1 MPLASR
7 LRIGVV
13 AAEPSGDRLGSGVV
27 AALLKRAPTVELRG
41 IGGPELGRLG
51 LQSACDIHDLSI
63 MGLEDLW
70 QKLPNALKI
79 RNRLISDF
87 SRDPPDLFL
96 GIDSPDFNLNVERR
110 LRKLG
115 IPVMHL
121 VSPTVWAWR
130 GYRVRKIRKA
140 VDRILVLFPFEKSF
154 YEKRG
159 VPATFVGHPAA
170 RETAHLSKEGS
181 RNLFALV
188 PNQKIVSILPGS
200 RESEIR
206 HLSSTFVASI
216 RRLAEADPALFFLI
230 PFASGRIKQQFLSL
244 VSLEGLAGR
253 IRLVDGQARECLAAS
268 DVALLAS
275 GTAALEAALVGCPM
289 VVAYRVSELSYRVA
303 RALASTHIVSMPNH
317 LMPEPLVPEFLQ
329 KEATEENLVP
339 AVQQLLLDT
348 GARQRMRDS
357 LLRIQEVLNMDTN
370 EQIVDTILE
379 KVERR

>member
-1 MPLASR
+1 MAPPLR
-7 LRIGVV
+7 LAVV
-13 AAEPSGDRLGSGVV
+13 AAEPSGDRLGSGLVS
-27 AALLKRAPTVELRG
+27 ALLRRAPSLELRG
-41 IGGPELGRLG
+41 IGGPELSRLG

-70 QKLPNALKI
+70 RKLPNALKI

-87 SRDPPDLFL
+87 RRDPPDLFL
-96 GIDSPDFNLNVERR
+96 GIDSPDFNLNLERR
-110 LRKLG
+110 LRKSG

-130 GYRVRKIRKA
+130 SYRVRKIRKA

-170 RETAHLSKEGS
+170 RETAKLSKEGS
-181 RNLFALV
+181 RKLLGL
-188 PNQKIVSILPGS
+188 PQDQKIVSILPGS

-206 HLSSTFVASI
+206 HLSSTFVGSI
-216 RRLAEADPALFFLI
+216 RRLAEADPALSFLI
-230 PFASGRIKQQFLSL
+230 PFASDRVKQQFLSL
-244 VSLEGLAGR
+244 VSLEGLAR
-253 IRLVDGQARECLAAS
+253 QIRLVDGQARECLSAS

-289 VVAYRVSELSYRVA
+289 VVAYRVSGPSYRFA

-339 AVQQLLLDT
+339 AVLQLLADT
-348 GARQRMRDS
+348 GATDRMRHA
-357 LLRIQEVLNMDTN
+357 LLGIQEVLNLDTN
-370 EQIVDTILE
+370 ERIVDTILDRV
-379 KVERR
+379 KRP

>member
-1 MPLASR
+1 MASR

-27 AALLKRAPTVELRG
+27 SALLRRAPTLQLQG
-41 IGGPELGRLG
+41 IGGPELSRLG
-51 LQSACDIHDLSI
+51 LQSTCDIHDLSI

-70 QKLPNALKI
+70 RKLPNALKI

-87 SRDPPDLFL
+87 RRNPPDLFL
-96 GIDSPDFNLNVERR
+96 GIDSPDFNLNLERR
-110 LRKLG
+110 LRKSG

-130 GYRVRKIRKA
+130 SYRVRKIRKA
-140 VDRILVLFPFEKSF
+140 VDRILVLFPFEESF
-154 YEKRG
+154 YEERG

-181 RNLFALV
+181 RKLLDLA

-216 RRLAEADPALFFLI
+216 RRLAEADPTLFFLI
-230 PFASGRIKQQFLSL
+230 PFASDRVKQQFLSL
-244 VSLEGLAGR
+244 VSLEGLTR
-253 IRLVDGQARECLAAS
+253 QIRLVDGQARECLSAS

-289 VVAYRVSELSYRVA
+289 VVAYRVSELSYRLA

-317 LMPEPLVPEFLQ
+317 LMPKPLVPEFLQ
-329 KEATEENLVP
+329 KDATEENLVP
-339 AVQQLLLDT
+339 AIQQLLLDREVAE
-348 GARQRMRDS
+348 GMRCS
-357 LLRIQEVLNMDTN
+357 LLGIQEALNMDTN
-370 EQIVDTILE
+370 ERIVDTILDL
-379 KVERR
+379 VRRS

>member
-1 MPLASR
+1 MASR

-27 AALLKRAPTVELRG
+27 SALLRRAPTLQLQG
-41 IGGPELGRLG
+41 IGGPELSRLG
-51 LQSACDIHDLSI
+51 LQSTCDIHDLSI

-70 QKLPNALKI
+70 RKLPNALKI

-87 SRDPPDLFL
+87 RRNPPDLFL
-96 GIDSPDFNLNVERR
+96 GIDSPDFNLNLERR
-110 LRKLG
+110 LRKSG

-130 GYRVRKIRKA
+130 SYRVRKIRKA
-140 VDRILVLFPFEKSF
+140 VDRILVLFPFEEKF
-154 YEKRG
+154 YEERG

-181 RNLFALV
+181 RKLLDLA

-216 RRLAEADPALFFLI
+216 RRLAEADPAIFFLI
-230 PFASGRIKQQFLSL
+230 PFASDRVKRQFLSL
-244 VSLEGLAGR
+244 VSLEGLTR
-253 IRLVDGQARECLAAS
+253 QIRLVDGQARECLSAS

-289 VVAYRVSELSYRVA
+289 VVAYRVSELSYRLA

-329 KEATEENLVP
+329 KDATEENLVP
-339 AVQQLLLDT
+339 AIQQLLVDREAAE
-348 GARQRMRDS
+348 GMRCS
-357 LLRIQEVLNMDTN
+357 LLGIQEALNMDTN
-370 EQIVDTILE
+370 ERIVDTILDL
-379 KVERR
+379 VRRP

>member
-1 MPLASR
+1 MASR

-348 GARQRMRDS
+348 RARQRMRDS

>member
-1 MPLASR
+1 LASR

>member
-1 MPLASR
+1 LASR

-140 VDRILVLFPFEKSF
+140 VDQILVLFPFEKSF

>member
-1 MPLASR
+1 VASR

-27 AALLKRAPTVELRG
+27 SALLRRAPTLQLQG
-41 IGGPELGRLG
+41 IGGPELSRLG
-51 LQSACDIHDLSI
+51 LQSTCDIHDLSI

-70 QKLPNALKI
+70 RKLPNALKI

-87 SRDPPDLFL
+87 RRNPPDLFL
-96 GIDSPDFNLNVERR
+96 GIDSPDFNLNLERR
-110 LRKLG
+110 LRQSG

-130 GYRVRKIRKA
+130 SYRVRKIRKA
-140 VDRILVLFPFEKSF
+140 VDRILVLFPFEESF
-154 YEKRG
+154 YEERG

-181 RNLFALV
+181 RKLLDLA

-216 RRLAEADPALFFLI
+216 RRLAEADPTLFFLI
-230 PFASGRIKQQFLSL
+230 PFASDRVKQQFLSL
-244 VSLEGLAGR
+244 VSLEGLTR
-253 IRLVDGQARECLAAS
+253 QIRLVDGQARECLSAS

-289 VVAYRVSELSYRVA
+289 VVAYRVSELSYRLA

-317 LMPEPLVPEFLQ
+317 LMPKPLVPEFLQ
-329 KEATEENLVP
+329 KDATEENLVP
-339 AVQQLLLDT
+339 AIQQLLLDREVAE
-348 GARQRMRDS
+348 GMRCS
-357 LLRIQEVLNMDTN
+357 LLGIQEALNMDTN
-370 EQIVDTILE
+370 ERIVDTILDL
-379 KVERR
+379 VRRS

>member
-1 MPLASR
+1 MASR

-27 AALLKRAPTVELRG
+27 AALLKRAPTMELRG

-348 GARQRMRDS
+348 GVRQRMRDS

>member
-1 MPLASR
+1 MASR

-154 YEKRG
+154 YDKRG

-181 RNLFALV
+181 RKLLDLV

-253 IRLVDGQARECLAAS
+253 IRLVDGQARQCLAAS

-348 GARQRMRDS
+348 GVRQRMRDS

>member
-1 MPLASR
+1 LASR

-51 LQSACDIHDLSI
+51 LQSACDIHVLSI

-181 RNLFALV
+181 RNLFGLV

>member
-1 MPLASR
+1 MASR

>member
-1 MPLASR
+1 M
-7 LRIGVV
+7 
-13 AAEPSGDRLGSGVV
+13 V

-348 GARQRMRDS
+348 GVRQRMRDS

>member
-1 MPLASR
+1 M
-7 LRIGVV
+7 
-13 AAEPSGDRLGSGVV
+13 V

-154 YEKRG
+154 YEKQG

-170 RETAHLSKEGS
+170 RETAHLSRECS
-181 RNLFALV
+181 RKHLDLG

-206 HLSSTFVASI
+206 HARRISVAPNLRMVPSDATQ
-216 RRLAEADPALFFLI
+216 RAGGSQPA
-230 PFASGRIKQQFLSL
+230 PR
-244 VSLEGLAGR
+244 
-253 IRLVDGQARECLAAS
+253 
-268 DVALLAS
+268 
-275 GTAALEAALVGCPM
+275 
-289 VVAYRVSELSYRVA
+289 
-303 RALASTHIVSMPNH
+303 
-317 LMPEPLVPEFLQ
+317 
-329 KEATEENLVP
+329 
-339 AVQQLLLDT
+339 
-348 GARQRMRDS
+348 
-357 LLRIQEVLNMDTN
+357 
-370 EQIVDTILE
+370 
-379 KVERR
+379 

>member
-1 MPLASR
+1 MASR

-27 AALLKRAPTVELRG
+27 SVLLRRVPTLQLQG
-41 IGGPELGRLG
+41 IGGPELSRLG
-51 LQSACDIHDLSI
+51 LQSTCDIHDLSI

-70 QKLPNALKI
+70 RKLPNALKI

-87 SRDPPDLFL
+87 RRNPPDLFL
-96 GIDSPDFNLNVERR
+96 GIDSPDFNLNLERR
-110 LRKLG
+110 LRQSG

-130 GYRVRKIRKA
+130 SYRVRKIRKA
-140 VDRILVLFPFEKSF
+140 VDRILVLFPFEESF
-154 YEKRG
+154 YEERG

-181 RNLFALV
+181 RKLLDLA

-216 RRLAEADPALFFLI
+216 RRLAEADPAIFFLI
-230 PFASGRIKQQFLSL
+230 PFASDRVKQQFLSL
-244 VSLEGLAGR
+244 VSLEGLTR
-253 IRLVDGQARECLAAS
+253 QIRLVDGQARECLSAS

-289 VVAYRVSELSYRVA
+289 VVAYRVSELSYRLA

-317 LMPEPLVPEFLQ
+317 LMPKPLVPEFLQ
-329 KEATEENLVP
+329 KDATEENLVP
-339 AVQQLLLDT
+339 AIQQLLVDRE
-348 GARQRMRDS
+348 AAEEMRCS
-357 LLRIQEVLNMDTN
+357 LLGIQEALNMDTN
-370 EQIVDTILE
+370 ERIVDTILDL
-379 KVERR
+379 VGRP

>member
-1 MPLASR
+1 MASR

-27 AALLKRAPTVELRG
+27 SALLRRAPTLQLQG
-41 IGGPELGRLG
+41 IGGPELSRLG
-51 LQSACDIHDLSI
+51 LQSTCDIHDLSI

-70 QKLPNALKI
+70 RKLPNALKI

-87 SRDPPDLFL
+87 RRNPPDLFL
-96 GIDSPDFNLNVERR
+96 GIDSPDFNLNLERR
-110 LRKLG
+110 LRQSG

-130 GYRVRKIRKA
+130 SYRVRKIRKA
-140 VDRILVLFPFEKSF
+140 VDRILVLFPFEEGF
-154 YEKRG
+154 YEERG

-181 RNLFALV
+181 RKLLDLA
-188 PNQKIVSILPGS
+188 PNRKIVSILPGS

-216 RRLAEADPALFFLI
+216 RRLAEADPTLFFLI
-230 PFASGRIKQQFLSL
+230 PFASDRVKQQFLSL
-244 VSLEGLAGR
+244 VSLEGLTR
-253 IRLVDGQARECLAAS
+253 QIRLVDGQARTCLSAS
-268 DVALLAS
+268 DVALVAS

-289 VVAYRVSELSYRVA
+289 VVAYRVSELSYRLA

-317 LMPEPLVPEFLQ
+317 LMPKPLVPEFLQ
-329 KEATEENLVP
+329 KDATEENLVP
-339 AVQQLLLDT
+339 AIQQLLSDREAAE
-348 GARQRMRDS
+348 GMRCS
-357 LLRIQEVLNMDTN
+357 LLGIQEALNMDTN
-370 EQIVDTILE
+370 ERIVDTILDL
-379 KVERR
+379 VRGP

>member
-1 MPLASR
+1 MASR

-27 AALLKRAPTVELRG
+27 SALLRRAPTLELQG
-41 IGGPELGRLG
+41 IGGPELSRLG
-51 LQSACDIHDLSI
+51 LQSTCDIHDLSI

-70 QKLPNALKI
+70 RKLPNALKI

-87 SRDPPDLFL
+87 RRNPPDLFL
-96 GIDSPDFNLNVERR
+96 GIDSPDFNLNLERR
-110 LRKLG
+110 LRISG

-130 GYRVRKIRKA
+130 SYRVRKIRKA
-140 VDRILVLFPFEKSF
+140 VDRILVLFPFEEKF
-154 YEKRG
+154 YEERG

-181 RNLFALV
+181 RKLLDLA

-216 RRLAEADPALFFLI
+216 RRLAEADPTLFFLI
-230 PFASGRIKQQFLSL
+230 PFASDRVKQQFLSL
-244 VSLEGLAGR
+244 VSLEGLTR
-253 IRLVDGQARECLAAS
+253 QIRLVDGQARECLSAS

-289 VVAYRVSELSYRVA
+289 VVAYRVSELSYRLA

-329 KEATEENLVP
+329 KDATEENLVP
-339 AVQQLLLDT
+339 AIQQLLLDT
-348 GARQRMRDS
+348 EAAEGMRCS
-357 LLRIQEVLNMDTN
+357 LLGIQEALNMDTN
-370 EQIVDTILE
+370 ERIVDTILDL
-379 KVERR
+379 VRHP

>member
-1 MPLASR
+1 LASR

-27 AALLKRAPTVELRG
+27 AALLKRAPTLELRG
-41 IGGPELGRLG
+41 IGGSELERLG

-170 RETAHLSKEGS
+170 RETAQLSKKGS
-181 RNLFALV
+181 RKLFDLA

-216 RRLAEADPALFFLI
+216 RSLAEADPALFFLI

-329 KEATEENLVP
+329 KEATQENLVP

-348 GARQRMRDS
+348 AARQRMRDS

-370 EQIVDTILE
+370 EQIVDAILE